1 VQIPLWDWRR
11 TDLDI
16 LNARIFVPD
25 CDTIVFTG
33 EVAAGQ
39 MKGNLYGKSVD
50 LHAISHFWANED
62 IKKNLQG
69 FISDIDLVLQGP
81 VLTPVVSGHFL
92 ADGIRYKQVFLKD
105 GPAAVNL
112 ILIPSKEVFQIK
124 GEVVLNSGVLVV
136 RGVNLKMTKSSVY
149 FQGDVLNPRIDI
161 HAGSRVEDTDV
172 HLSLKGTMDRPELI
186 VTSNP
191 PLSPQAALQMLF
203 TGNSWST
210 PSASPISSGT
220 SAELADAFFNYS
232 QLNNDEQRIGL
243 KKKLTDKLKLGVEM
257 DQLTPAMP
265 GDSAVY
271 YYRKI
276 EGEMDL
282 SNHLSLNISKQVL
295 PQDRE
300 SYTTS
305 QQSQQDEETQIY
317 LQYKKSF

>member
-1 VQIPLWDWRR
+1 
-11 TDLDI
+11 
-16 LNARIFVPD
+16 
-25 CDTIVFTG
+25 
-33 EVAAGQ
+33 
-39 MKGNLYGKSVD
+39 
-50 LHAISHFWANED
+50 
-62 IKKNLQG
+62 
-69 FISDIDLVLQGP
+69 
-81 VLTPVVSGHFL
+81 
-92 ADGIRYKQVFLKD
+92 
-105 GPAAVNL
+105 
-112 ILIPSKEVFQIK
+112 
-124 GEVVLNSGVLVV
+124 
-136 RGVNLKMTKSSVY
+136 
-149 FQGDVLNPRIDI
+149 
-161 HAGSRVEDTDV
+161 
-172 HLSLKGTMDRPELI
+172 LST
-186 VTSNP
+186 
-191 PLSPQAALQMLF
+191 QAALQMLF

-282 SNHLSLNISKQVL
+282 SNHLSLNISKHVL